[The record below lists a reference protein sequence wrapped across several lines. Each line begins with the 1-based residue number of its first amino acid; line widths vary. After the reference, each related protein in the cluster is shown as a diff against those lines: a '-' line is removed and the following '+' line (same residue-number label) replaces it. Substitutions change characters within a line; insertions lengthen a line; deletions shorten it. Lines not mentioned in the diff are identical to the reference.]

1 MCSSDLSDSVA
12 VDYVAWAKSVKG
24 VLALDGGV
32 TIKDLRAALDRAYA
46 HDGLSLVH
54 VPVYFGDN
62 ELGGMGV
69 YGRWNVGNW
78 CESTQALRHDVGL

>member
-1 MCSSDLSDSVA
+1 VE
-12 VDYVAWAKSVKG
+12 VDYLAWARSIKG
-24 VLALDGGV
+24 ILALDGGASMNS
-32 TIKDLRAALDRAYA
+32 LQEALERAYA

-69 YGRWNVGNW
+69 FGRWNVGNW
-78 CESTQALRHDVGL
+78 CESIQAMRHDIGL